1 MTKVNKDIIKKHKEM
16 FYPTVRVRT
25 KQAGGSGTVV
35 YSKKCKGKTHTY
47 IITNHHVIADNIN
60 VEKKWNPVLKKKI
73 DTEILD
79 TVAVEFFK
87 YNNYSHNIGSFAV
100 EADIVAYSEYD
111 GGQDWALLRTRDK
124 ESTYQY
130 VANIFPIDELDRIHI
145 FDSCFAV
152 GASLGHPPIATEGH
166 ICYMDDEIDH
176 YKYWMSTAQTIFGNS
191 GGSVYRWSNPRKRYE
206 YIGIPS
212 RISVQPMGFS
222 ADAIT
227 HMGYFIPID
236 RIYKLLKEN
245 NFQFIYD
252 DSYSIKQCEK
262 LRDDKQKPK
271 KEDND
276 NDDDIDMDDQD
287 YYEDD

>member
-1 MTKVNKDIIKKHKEM
+1 MKVSKSMKQNHLEM